1 MPLGAKGRNWVYQD
15 GLTQPVI
22 VLNSVAMKEKAMDAI
37 RRAGVTGA
45 WLYLDHD
52 EAGRTVRDYF
62 EEQLEG
68 IVTITDKSGLY
79 AGYKDFNE
87 FLVATHHKPA
97 SFSFQQ

>member
-1 MPLGAKGRNWVYQD
+1 
-15 GLTQPVI
+15 
-22 VLNSVAMKEKAMDAI
+22 MDAI

-87 FLVATHHKPA
+87 FLAATHHKPA